1 MSTID
6 RTRSATVPPLVHGE
20 RLDRATFHERYE
32 AMPPETMAELIGG
45 VVVMSSP
52 VGPSH
57 GEKVSV
63 LTTWLGY
70 YRLGMPGLSSGCDS
84 TTKLDD
90 RAEPQPDIHLRILPE
105 YGGQTRIEQGY
116 IAGAPELVVEV
127 AQSSKPI
134 DLGDKLEDYR
144 RTGVLEYVVVTLDPD
159 AVHWFVR
166 RGDRFEK
173 LAPGPDGVYRSEIYP
188 GLWLDPEALFADD
201 LQGLIATLARGKAT
215 PEHAAFAAELAA
227 RRRG

>member
-6 RTRSATVPPLVHGE
+6 RERSVAVPPLVHGE
-20 RLDRATFHERYE
+20 RLDRATFHARYE
-32 AMPPETMAELIGG
+32 AMPPETRAELIGG
-45 VVVMSSP
+45 VVVMSS
-52 VGPSH
+52 
-57 GEKVSV
+57 KVPWVHARTVFS
-63 LTTWLGY
+63 LAGWLGH
-70 YRLGMPGLSSGCDS
+70 YRIGVQGLSCGSRS
-84 TTKLDD
+84 TTMLDD
-90 RAEPQPDIHLRILPE
+90 LAEPQPDIHLLILPE
-105 YGGQTRIEQGY
+105 YGGQTRIEEGY

-127 AQSSKPI
+127 AQSSKPT

-144 RTGVLEYVVVTLDPD
+144 RTGVLEYLVVTFDPD
-159 AVHWFVR
+159 AVHWFAR

-201 LQGLIATLARGKAT
+201 LQGMIATLDRGKAT
-215 PEHAAFAAELAA
+215 PEHAAFAAGLAA